1 MHWCCC
7 NNAIRLLI
15 PAESL
20 ISWSVADFKI
30 ILYICSCS
38 TGGNLLMNMGPNH
51 DGRLMPIFQ
60 ERMLQM
66 GKIIDLAIYTLR
78 DKKLHDIVVNCMFRR
93 Y

>member
-1 MHWCCC
+1 
-7 NNAIRLLI
+7 
-15 PAESL
+15 
-20 ISWSVADFKI
+20 
-30 ILYICSCS
+30 
-38 TGGNLLMNMGPNH
+38 MNMGPNH